1 MARERKS
8 MMVKIDG
15 KKLSAIYQAYCAEHK
30 MMVKTFCENMGY
42 GEAYIGNACGR
53 GEISRTAVT
62 LLESLYGIKLEE
74 YKYVEPEPVQLSVET
89 PETVEVPETIGSMSK
104 HDFFK
109 MMYKCIYKATLT
121 ALEECFGSN
130 GNDKNA

>member
-15 KKLSAIYQAYCAEHK
+15 KKLFALYQAYCKEHHI
-30 MMVKTFCENMGY
+30 MAKTFCGKMGY
-42 GEAYIGNACGR
+42 SEAYITNACGR
-53 GEISRTAVT
+53 GEISQTAVV
-62 LLESLYGIKLEE
+62 LLDSLYGIKLDE
-74 YKYVEPEPVQLSVET
+74 YKYVEQEPVQLSVET
-89 PETVEVPETIGSMSK
+89 PETVEVPETVGGMGK
-104 HDFFK
+104 NEFFR